1 MKALVMFSW
10 WLDSI
15 LAVKILEKQ
24 WIDCTAIIFTSPF
37 FSDKKAKIQAEKF
50 DIKLMSVDI
59 TDPHFQMLQSPVY
72 WYGKN
77 LNPCID
83 CHGLMFKIAWEIADQ
98 EWFQIIASWE
108 VVGQRPM
115 SQNKSALNSVSKI
128 TWRDILRPLSAKL
141 LPETIYEKQGL
152 VDRNQLLDISGRA
165 RKTQLQLAEEFGLQ
179 WYESPWGGC
188 LLTETWY
195 TNKLKSLFQSF
206 PKEILPID
214 AELLKYTRLQIFPR
228 WFVMMWKDNETNLKI
243 LEIIQK
249 EKKHSNRYLVLKLKN
264 ITWPIGL
271 VRNIFWEQN
280 YLHDCK
286 TLFKEKVGK
295 LKNMEDFDF
304 EN

>member
-1 MKALVMFSW
+1 MKALVMFSGG
-10 WLDSI
+10 LDSI

-24 WIDCTAIIFTSPF
+24 GIDCTAIIFTSPF

-59 TDPHFQMLQSPVY
+59 TDPHFQMLQNPVY
-72 WYGKN
+72 GYGKN

-83 CHGLMFKIAWEIADQ
+83 CHGLMFKIAGEIADQ
-98 EWFQIIASWE
+98 EGFQIIASGE

-128 TWRDILRPLSAKL
+128 TGRDILRPLSAKL

-179 WYESPWGGC
+179 GYESPGGGC
-188 LLTETWY
+188 LLTETGY

-228 WFVMMWKDNETNLKI
+228 GFVMMGKDNETNLKI

-264 ITWPIGL
+264 ITGPIGL
-271 VRNIFWEQN
+271 VRNILGEQN

-286 TLFKEKVGK
+286 SLFKEKVGK

-304 EN
+304 EH

>member
-59 TDPHFQMLQSPVY
+59 TDPHFQMLQNPLY

-108 VVGQRPM
+108 GCGT
-115 SQNKSALNSVSKI
+115 K
-128 TWRDILRPLSAKL
+128 T
-141 LPETIYEKQGL
+141 YE
-152 VDRNQLLDISGRA
+152 
-165 RKTQLQLAEEFGLQ
+165 
-179 WYESPWGGC
+179 
-188 LLTETWY
+188 
-195 TNKLKSLFQSF
+195 
-206 PKEILPID
+206 PK
-214 AELLKYTRLQIFPR
+214 
-228 WFVMMWKDNETNLKI
+228 
-243 LEIIQK
+243 
-249 EKKHSNRYLVLKLKN
+249 
-264 ITWPIGL
+264 
-271 VRNIFWEQN
+271 
-280 YLHDCK
+280 
-286 TLFKEKVGK
+286 
-295 LKNMEDFDF
+295 
-304 EN
+304 